1 MSRIIV
7 FGWAAGLTVSLVAA
21 ELPAQ
26 EPRPDGPIDF
36 EGVIVE
42 RTAGRRAP
50 RTTQPVPRF

>member
-7 FGWAAGLTVSLVAA
+7 LGWAAALTVSLVAA

-36 EGVIVE
+36 EGVIANA
-42 RTAGRRAP
+42 RQGGARRGPAQPIP
-50 RTTQPVPRF
+50 RL